1 MPKMGFKKD
10 LTKRP
15 RGIVVPPEAFTR
27 TKSGLGEYDIR
38 AGEGQLCESGDRV
51 AIHYDVKLGNFT
63 VSTSR
68 QGTGVT
74 GGVPYGFD
82 VGQGPGNP
90 GGVFLRGIDE
100 GVLGMR
106 VGGVR
111 RLKVP
116 PELGVSSR
124 RCSRAGRGRGL
135 TNNKQYGDRQV
146 QEIPPNATLT
156 IDIELLSIKQ
166 GEMLGMNNSA
176 KKRT

>member
-10 LTKRP
+10 LNKR
-15 RGIVVPPEAFTR
+15 RNIVVPPEAFTR
-27 TKSGLGEYDIR
+27 TKSGLLEYDIR

-116 PELGVSSR
+116 PELG
-124 RCSRAGRGRGL
+124 
-135 TNNKQYGDRQV
+135 YGDRQV
-146 QEIPPNATLT
+146 QESPPTATLT

-166 GEMLGMNNSA
+166 GEM
-176 KKRT
+176 

>member
-10 LTKRP
+10 LNKR
-15 RGIVVPPEAFTR
+15 RNIAVPPEAFTR

-116 PELGVSSR
+116 PEL
-124 RCSRAGRGRGL
+124 A
-135 TNNKQYGDRQV
+135 YGDRQV

-166 GEMLGMNNSA
+166 GEM
-176 KKRT
+176 

>member
-10 LTKRP
+10 LNKR
-15 RGIVVPPEAFTR
+15 RNIVVPPEAFTR

-116 PELGVSSR
+116 PEL
-124 RCSRAGRGRGL
+124 A
-135 TNNKQYGDRQV
+135 YGDRQV

-166 GEMLGMNNSA
+166 GEM
-176 KKRT
+176 

>member
-10 LTKRP
+10 LNKR
-15 RGIVVPPEAFTR
+15 RNIVVPPEAFTR

-116 PELGVSSR
+116 PELG
-124 RCSRAGRGRGL
+124 
-135 TNNKQYGDRQV
+135 YGDRQV

-166 GEMLGMNNSA
+166 GEM
-176 KKRT
+176 

>member
-10 LTKRP
+10 LNKR
-15 RGIVVPPEAFTR
+15 RNIVVPPEAFTR
-27 TKSGLGEYDIR
+27 TPSGLGEYDIR

-116 PELGVSSR
+116 PEL
-124 RCSRAGRGRGL
+124 A
-135 TNNKQYGDRQV
+135 YGDRQV

-166 GEMLGMNNSA
+166 GEM
-176 KKRT
+176 

>member
-10 LTKRP
+10 LNKR
-15 RGIVVPPEAFTR
+15 RNIVVPPEAFTR
-27 TKSGLGEYDIR
+27 TQSGLGEYDIR

-116 PELGVSSR
+116 PEL
-124 RCSRAGRGRGL
+124 A
-135 TNNKQYGDRQV
+135 YGDRQV

-166 GEMLGMNNSA
+166 GEM
-176 KKRT
+176 